1 MARFIYYNRNPD
13 GKRQNDCVTRAI
25 SLASGY
31 SYPQIRRKLYHTARL
46 LNCEKLCVCCYRHLL
61 DDVFKYK
68 REISDGLTVGE
79 FADLHSEGI
88 YLLRVD
94 GHITCAIR
102 GDVFDIWDCRSEFV
116 TDAWRVE

>member
-1 MARFIYYNRNPD
+1 MANYVYYNRNPD

-25 SLASGY
+25 SLATGLT
-31 SYPQIRRKLYHTARL
+31 YPQVRRKLYHTARL

-68 REISDGLTVGE
+68 RIICDGLMVGE
-79 FADLHSEGI
+79 FADLHSKGV
-88 YLLRVD
+88 YLLRID
-94 GHITCAIR
+94 GHITCCINNNIY
-102 GDVFDIWDCRSEFV
+102 DIWDCRDEFV